1 MDVQVSLNHEQKSDH
16 QAWFTWNKF
25 RLPKTKLSSIRKA
38 TFSSL
43 HFLFSCNA
51 TEIVNP
57 VNTTSRLIDTTDF
70 TADENPT
77 IAKFYAISYMYLGT
91 LALLCC
97 VISGI
102 VVSLITGRQKN
113 LNRYTVKNLWKYFP
127 EKIQRFMTCG
137 TFPEE
142 KFCEQKGTDN
152 NAYATSL

>member
-1 MDVQVSLNHEQKSDH
+1 MTL
-16 QAWFTWNKF
+16 NKF
-25 RLPKTKLSSIRKA
+25 RLLKIKFSSIRKA
-38 TFSSL
+38 IFSSPN
-43 HFLFSCNA
+43 FLFSCNA

-57 VNTTSRLIDTTDF
+57 VNITSRLIDTTDF
-70 TADENPT
+70 TSDENPT

-127 EKIQRFMTCG
+127 EKIQCFMTCG
-137 TFPEE
+137 TFPEK